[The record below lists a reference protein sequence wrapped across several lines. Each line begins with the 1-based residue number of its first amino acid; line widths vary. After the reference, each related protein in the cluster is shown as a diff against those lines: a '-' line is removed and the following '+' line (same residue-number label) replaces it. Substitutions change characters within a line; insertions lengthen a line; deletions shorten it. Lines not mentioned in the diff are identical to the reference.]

1 MDVLILRID
10 EFGVGGVTPS
20 GLDRF
25 VGERSSLKEAVYE
38 LKDRCEALFLFFYFG
53 DDVQLI
59 GGWFVLSADI
69 GQPAC

>member
-25 VGERSSLKEAVYE
+25 VGERPSLKEVVYE
-38 LKDRCEALFLFFYFG
+38 LKDRCEALFLFILRMMFN
-53 DDVQLI
+53 
-59 GGWFVLSADI
+59 
-69 GQPAC
+69 